1 MVWVLLGVRR
11 SERFDVSID
20 VVVVVV
26 FLGIVFL
33 DIVVVVVVFPLD
45 PFGPGL
51 GAHSVERL
59 PIYTFVGFFWI
70 LIFQG
75 LFFDRFNRFELV
87 LLTLLVLVLALGHRA
102 RSVVE

>member
-11 SERFDVSID
+11 SERFDVSIA
-20 VVVVVV
+20 VVVV

-33 DIVVVVVVFPLD
+33 DIVVVVVFPLD

-75 LFFDRFNRFELV
+75 LFFDRFNRFNLV
-87 LLTLLVLVLALGHRA
+87 LFTLLVLVLALGHRA